1 MNTSLQ
7 EKLDRLP
14 NKPGVYIHKS
24 AKDKALY
31 VGKAKD
37 LKKRVRSY
45 FQKSRNHDGRLVL
58 MISKV
63 VDVEVIVTDTEA
75 EALILENN
83 LIKELRP
90 RYNINLRDDK
100 SYPFLCIKNEDFPRV
115 FLTRKIIKD
124 GSRYYGP
131 YTSVKSMNLMLNTI
145 RSIFSLRTCSLRL
158 SEKNISARKF
168 NTCLE
173 FHIKRCAG
181 PCVGLESKEKYDA
194 TIVQVEKLIQ
204 GKTVELVSLLESEM
218 TDLSSALDFES
229 AAKVRDQIRA
239 IRKYSAKQKVVSNDG
254 IDRDVF
260 ALSIDREF
268 NLACGVVF
276 NIREGKLINRSHR
289 FVHRIKGVQDEIIMR
304 GILED
309 HFVSSSFYPNEIYV
323 SHQLDGEEA
332 LLELIQKESER
343 RVKIYNPKKG
353 DRASLMKMAIANA
366 DLLLGEYK
374 IQLEKRDEGRVP
386 QSLKDLQADLRLKEL
401 PLHIECFDISHL
413 GGTGTVASCVVF
425 KNGKAAKSE
434 YRSFKIRSVD
444 KPDDF
449 QSMREVVFRRY
460 RGQLEKEENLP
471 DLIIIDGGKGQLSSA
486 VTSLKKLEIY
496 DQVVVVGLAKRMEE
510 VFAPGD
516 SDSVLIPKDSVA
528 LQLIQRIRD
537 EAHRFAITLQ
547 KKQRKGILKSELHDI
562 PGIGNKT
569 AQKLLK
575 HFGSVN
581 KIRHS
586 SKNELEEVVGEKVTQ
601 KIISYFIEKENNKE
615 MIDQAR
621 NELGV

>member
-1 MNTSLQ
+1 MTTSLQ

-14 NKPGVYIHKS
+14 NNPGVYIHKS

-45 FQKSRNHDGRLVL
+45 FQKSRNHDGRLL
-58 MISKV
+58 IMISKV

-115 FLTRKIIKD
+115 FLTRKVIKD
-124 GSRYYGP
+124 GSSYYGP

-145 RSIFSLRTCSLRL
+145 RSIFTLRTCSLKL
-158 SEKNISARKF
+158 SQKNIEAEKF
-168 NTCLE
+168 STCLE

-181 PCVGLESKEKYDA
+181 PCVGLESKSKYDA

-204 GKTVELVSLLESEM
+204 GKTDELISLLKTEM
-218 TDLSSALDFES
+218 TDLSESLDFEA
-229 AAKVRDQIRA
+229 AAKVRDQILA
-239 IRKYSAKQKVVSNDG
+239 IQKYSSKQKVVSNDG

-289 FVHRIKGVQDEIIMR
+289 FVHRIKGIGDQKIML

-309 HFVSSSFYPNEIYV
+309 HFVSSSFYPSEIYI
-323 SHQLDGEEA
+323 SHEISDEDA
-332 LLELIQKESER
+332 LIELIQNEGAK
-343 RVKIYNPKKG
+343 KIKIFHPKKG

-374 IQLEKRDEGRVP
+374 IQLAKRDEGRTP
-386 QSLKDLQADLRLKEL
+386 QSLKDLKSDLRLEKL
-401 PLHIECFDISHL
+401 PRHIECFDISHL

-425 KNGKAAKSE
+425 IDGKAAKSM

-460 RGQLEKEENLP
+460 RGQLEKEESLP

-486 VTSLKKLEIY
+486 VSSLRKLEIY

-516 SDSVLIPKDSVA
+516 SDSILIPKDSVA

-586 SKNELEEVVGEKVTQ
+586 SKNDLEEVVGKKVTE
-601 KIISYFIEKENNKE
+601 KIITYFIEKENNDE
-615 MIDQAR
+615 LMAQAR

>member
-1 MNTSLQ
+1 MNDSLK
-7 EKLDRLP
+7 EKLERLP

-37 LKKRVRSY
+37 LKKRIRSY
-45 FQKSRNHDGRLVL
+45 FQKSRNHDGRLVI

-63 VDVEVIVTDTEA
+63 EDVEVIVTDTEA

-83 LIKELRP
+83 LIKELKP

-115 FLTRKIIKD
+115 FLTRKLVKD

-158 SEKNISARKF
+158 SEKNINAGKF
-168 NTCLE
+168 STCLE
-173 FHIKRCAG
+173 YHIKRCAG
-181 PCVGLESKEKYDA
+181 PCIGLESKEKYDS
-194 TIVQVEKLIQ
+194 TINQVEKLIQ
-204 GKTVELVSLLESEM
+204 GRTDELIGLLDSEM
-218 TDLSSALDFES
+218 KALSTALDFEA
-229 AAKVRDQIRA
+229 AAKVRDQIHA

-260 ALSIDREF
+260 ALSLDREY

-289 FVHRIKGVQDEIIMR
+289 FVHRIKGVSDENIMR

-309 HFVSSSFYPNEIYV
+309 HFVNSSFYPNEIYV
-323 SHQLDGEEA
+323 SHQVEDEDA
-332 LLELIQKESER
+332 LLELIQRESAKR
-343 RVKIYNPKKG
+343 IKIYNPKKG
-353 DRASLMKMAIANA
+353 DRASLMKMAEANA

-374 IQLEKRDEGRVP
+374 IQLEKRDEGRTP
-386 QSLKDLQADLRLKEL
+386 QSLKDLKADLRLNDL
-401 PLHIECFDISHL
+401 PRHIECFDISHL

-425 KNGKAAKSE
+425 IDGKAAKSM

-460 RGQLEKEENLP
+460 KGQLEKEERLP

-496 DQVVVVGLAKRMEE
+496 DKVVVVGLAKRMEE

-516 SDSVLIPKDSVA
+516 SDSILIPKDSVA

-537 EAHRFAITLQ
+537 EAHRFAINLQ

-562 PGIGNKT
+562 PGIGTKT

-586 SKNELEEVVGEKVTQ
+586 SKDDLEKVAGKNVTE
-601 KIISYFIEKENNKE
+601 KIISYFLEKENKRE
-615 MIDQAR
+615 LMAQAR
-621 NELGV
+621 NDLGI